1 MINVNVIKVETTPE
15 ELHKA
20 AQLLHN
26 FADTAKELMELMKP
40 DDVDEEL
47 YRQCCEDTHR
57 AILVGAAASGVMAGI
72 LQKHEEEHD
81 EQHD

>member
-26 FADTAKELMELMKP
+26 FAYTAKELMELMKP
-40 DDVDEEL
+40 EDVD
-47 YRQCCEDTHR
+47 
-57 AILVGAAASGVMAGI
+57 
-72 LQKHEEEHD
+72 
-81 EQHD
+81 